1 MAPDPFRC
9 HELFG
14 VIPSASLD
22 SGYSDGMSA
31 AVPPNEIGHALVL
44 GGGGAVGLS
53 WMAGVVIALR
63 EAGIDPARAER
74 IVGTSAGAVVG
85 AALAAEVDLA
95 LLLRRPTPDASGPP
109 PIRFDPNSF
118 GEIMGLLATPGLTPD
133 QARRRAGERALEMN
147 LGDPAEHIAR
157 IGAFV
162 GHAAWPRRD
171 LRITAISVA
180 TGDLQVWTPDGKAT
194 LPEALA
200 SSTSVPGV
208 FPPIPIDGMY
218 YFDGGMR
225 SPINADLA
233 AGAERVL
240 IIEPLAHL
248 FPHSPS
254 DRDLGGAVTT
264 FIVPDADAIAA
275 YGPDL
280 FNAAALEPA
289 YQAGVRQGAEA
300 APGLKDF
307 WPAD

>member
-1 MAPDPFRC
+1 
-9 HELFG
+9 
-14 VIPSASLD
+14 
-22 SGYSDGMSA
+22 MSA
-31 AVPPNEIGHALVL
+31 AMPPNEIRHALVL

-63 EAGIDPARAER
+63 EAGIDPALAER

-85 AALAAEVDLA
+85 AALAAEVDLS
-95 LLLRRPTPDASGPP
+95 LLLRRPTPDSDLP

-118 GEIMGLLATPGLTPD
+118 GEIMGILATPGLDPD
-133 QARRRAGERALEMN
+133 EARRRAGVRALEMAV
-147 LGDPAEHIAR
+147 GDPADHIAR
-157 IGAFV
+157 IGGFV
-162 GHAAWPRRD
+162 GNASWPQRD
-171 LRITAISVA
+171 LRITAISVT
-180 TGDLQVWTPDGKAT
+180 TGALQVWTPDGKAT

-208 FPPIPIDGMY
+208 FPPIPIDGAY

-233 AGAERVL
+233 AGAERML

-248 FPHSPS
+248 FPHSPT
-254 DRDLGGAVTT
+254 DRELGGAATA
-264 FIVPDADAIAA
+264 FIVPDAGAIAA

-289 YQAGVRQGAEA
+289 YEAGLRQGAEA

-307 WPAD
+307 WPAA

>member
-1 MAPDPFRC
+1 
-9 HELFG
+9 
-14 VIPSASLD
+14 
-22 SGYSDGMSA
+22 MSA
-31 AVPPNEIGHALVL
+31 AVPPNGIRHALVL

-53 WMAGVVIALR
+53 WMAGVVIGLR
-63 EAGIDPARAER
+63 ENGIDTALAER

-85 AALAAEVDLA
+85 AALAAEVDLNM
-95 LLLRRPTPDASGPP
+95 LLRRPSPDSDTP
-109 PIRFDPNSF
+109 PINFDPNAF
-118 GEIMGLLATPGLTPD
+118 GEIMGILATPGLDPNE
-133 QARRRAGERALEMN
+133 ARRRAGVRALEMN
-147 LGDPAEHIAR
+147 VGDPADHVAR

-162 GHAAWPRRD
+162 GNAEWPRRD
-171 LRITAISVA
+171 LRITACSVT
-180 TGDLQVWTPDGKAT
+180 TGELQVWTPDGKAT

-208 FPPIPIDGMY
+208 FPPILVDGTFY
-218 YFDGGMR
+218 IDGGMR

-233 AGAERVL
+233 AGAERIL

-254 DRDLGGAVTT
+254 DRDLGGAATS
-264 FIVPDADAIAA
+264 FIVPDAGAIAA

-289 YQAGVRQGAEA
+289 YEAGLRQGVEA

-307 WPAD
+307 WPAA